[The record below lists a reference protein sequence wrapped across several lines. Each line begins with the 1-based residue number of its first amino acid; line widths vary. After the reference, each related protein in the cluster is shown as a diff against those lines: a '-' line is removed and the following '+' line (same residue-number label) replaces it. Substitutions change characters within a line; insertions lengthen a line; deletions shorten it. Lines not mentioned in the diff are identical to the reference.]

1 MFSNDFATDLQFTGQ
16 KTTNQI
22 AELLC
27 NHIEIWYIRRVLRC
41 N

>member
-1 MFSNDFATDLQFTGQ
+1 MFSNDFAIHLQFTGQ

-22 AELLC
+22 AKLLC
-27 NHIEIWYIRRVLRC
+27 NHIGISYIRRVLRC